1 MKYFLLLGCFW
12 YTTASGQIAVGASR
26 VADYETQSVKSG
38 NIETNQELGKAGFD
52 MKFKYLLG
60 FSKELKGYF
69 FRLVDAN
76 AEKEKGFYH
85 SMVFGDQGKYYT
97 AKDLG
102 ISFDEPIIARV
113 TITGVWQFKN
123 KEFKGA
129 PINLTIPEGIMQSKQ
144 LLTPPSKFSDNQ
156 VLSGVVKL
164 VDVEF
169 NSWEITDKAKW
180 IDLVEKRIKQ

>member
-1 MKYFLLLGCFW
+1 MKYFLFLACFW

-38 NIETNQELGKAGFD
+38 NIEKTEELGKAGFD

-60 FSKELKGYF
+60 YSKELKGYF
-69 FRLVDAN
+69 FRLIDAT

-85 SMVFGDQGKYYT
+85 SITFGEQGKYYT
-97 AKDLG
+97 AKDIGL
-102 ISFDEPIIARV
+102 SFDETTISRIS
-113 TITGVWQFKN
+113 ITGIWQFKN
-123 KEFKGA
+123 KEFKGT
-129 PINLTIPEGIMQSKQ
+129 PINITIPEGIMQSKQ
-144 LLTPPSKFSDNQ
+144 LLTPPPKFSENH
-156 VLSGVVKL
+156 VLYGALKL

-169 NSWEITDKAKW
+169 NSWETTDKAKW